1 MNTLTEWAQA
11 WSVRP
16 DALAD
21 LTRRLG
27 ALDAPLPPA
36 EVGRSEAAVQ
46 ARVRVAASAL
56 GWRCWR
62 NNVGAGFNESGQ
74 FLRWGLAN
82 DSTQVNA
89 RIKSADLI
97 GIRPRLI
104 GPSDIGTVIGQF
116 LSLEVKHEGWR
127 FSAAVERERAQ
138 RNWAALVTSLGGD
151 ARFVTSESSL

>member
-74 FLRWGLAN
+74 FLRWGKACQTDEGN
-82 DSTQVNA
+82 GGKTA
-89 RIKSADLI
+89 RSHQRSH
-97 GIRPRLI
+97 GN
-104 GPSDIGTVIGQF
+104 F
-116 LSLEVKHEGWR
+116 LSWM
-127 FSAAVERERAQ
+127 
-138 RNWAALVTSLGGD
+138 
-151 ARFVTSESSL
+151 